1 MVQRNYVIAI
11 IVLVLFAVLAVVG
24 YLIYALQHRVGV
36 FAKRE
41 KDLDEEEE

>member
-11 IVLVLFAVLAVVG
+11 IVLVLFAVLAIVG
-24 YLIYALQHRVGV
+24 YAIYAIQNRVSL

-41 KDLDEEEE
+41 KEIDEEE